1 MGGERRPIRQFSV
14 SPGEAAPRTFG
25 GGSLPARSK
34 EMVPQDF
41 PVVFI
46 VLVNGKYCI
55 LTSFAK
61 LEEAPGVPEL
71 DIPNL
76 DMVSLERG

>member
-1 MGGERRPIRQFSV
+1 MGA
-14 SPGEAAPRTFG
+14 PGFPRCLYRAF
-25 GGSLPARSK
+25 
-34 EMVPQDF
+34 
-41 PVVFI
+41 
-46 VLVNGKYCI
+46 NGKYCI

>member
-1 MGGERRPIRQFSV
+1 MGVERRPIRQVSV
-14 SPGEAAPRTFG
+14 SHDTAAPRKFG

-34 EMVPQDF
+34 EMGAPGF
-41 PVVFI
+41 PRCLYRAF
-46 VLVNGKYCI
+46 NGKYCI

>member
-1 MGGERRPIRQFSV
+1 
-14 SPGEAAPRTFG
+14 
-25 GGSLPARSK
+25 
-34 EMVPQDF
+34 VPQDF
-41 PVVFI
+41 PVVSI

-55 LTSFAK
+55 LKSFAK

-71 DIPNL
+71 DVPNL